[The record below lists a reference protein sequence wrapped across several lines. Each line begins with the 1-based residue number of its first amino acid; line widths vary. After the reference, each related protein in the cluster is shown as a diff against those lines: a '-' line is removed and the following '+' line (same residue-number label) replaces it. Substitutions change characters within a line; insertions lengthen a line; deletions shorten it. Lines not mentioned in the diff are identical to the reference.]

1 MQCKK
6 NQIALVQES
15 YQKREKQYH
24 KEVTCFVLH
33 AILFTKQGNNLLKFF
48 DYILICTDISVNFLS
63 RFSHD
68 MKLSMLN
75 QFFMQQRFRCI

>member
-15 YQKREKQYH
+15 YQKQEKQYH

-33 AILFTKQGNNLLKFF
+33 VVLFAKQGNNLLKFF
-48 DYILICTDISVNFLS
+48 DYILI
-63 RFSHD
+63 
-68 MKLSMLN
+68 
-75 QFFMQQRFRCI
+75 